1 MYRLDMYSGACR
13 ERELQFDPT
22 TYILKKYNVQCGK
35 TKRVSSVTSK
45 PSRMTLLTVVK
56 LKG

>member
-1 MYRLDMYSGACR
+1 MRERVGVCERES

-45 PSRMTLLTVVK
+45 PSRMTVVK